1 MKMDMEQ
8 LFQKRLHAFS
18 TEFIKYA
25 QYMANGGVLFVTVFL
40 AGLISMYY
48 RSIIELIPAWFPLV
62 HALALVMAIV
72 VTRSPHRT
80 FLLEADLIFLT
91 PHETRLAGYFRRAQV
106 YNFFVQS
113 VGLFV
118 LVLLLFPMYTNAAG
132 ADKIQLWLYWLIPF
146 LLKGWNVHS
155 SWIFL
160 RLPAVQAQRLFFAAR
175 FLLSYLILAWIFS
188 AGQFL
193 TFGYVPCGAVLS
205 ALLLVWLHRQMRKVQ
220 AQHPLKWYRLLA
232 MENGLRQRFY
242 QIMNNFRDVPALQHQ
257 VKPRFWLTR
266 LAQLLPYSPAHTA
279 RHLYARTFIRSGDYA
294 GIYARLVC
302 LGIIVILVLPN
313 LYAKAIAAALLLLM
327 TASQLGGIW
336 RQQGKRASHQLFPV
350 PPSEQKR
357 AFVWLRST
365 LLLFQGVVHIAVL
378 LW

>member
-8 LFQKRLHAFS
+8 LFQRRLHAFS

-25 QYMANGGVLFVTVFL
+25 QYMANGGVLFVAVFL

-48 RSIIELIPAWFPLV
+48 RSIIELIPAWFPFV
-62 HALALVMAIV
+62 HALALVIAIV

-91 PHETRLAGYFRRAQV
+91 PHETRLDGYFRRAQV

-146 LLKGWNVHS
+146 LLKGWNVYS

-160 RLPAVQAQRLFFAAR
+160 RLPAVQTQRLFFVAR
-175 FLLSYLILAWIFS
+175 LLLSYLILAWIFS
-188 AGQFL
+188 AGQFF
-193 TFGYVPCGAVLS
+193 TFGNVPCGAVLS

-350 PPSEQKR
+350 PSSEQKR
-357 AFVWLRST
+357 AFVWLRSV
-365 LLLFQGVVHIAVL
+365 LLLFQGAVHIAVL
-378 LW
+378 LF